1 MFRGRR
7 LLSRCQGSNPMEG
20 HRHREELPPE
30 GSGEP
35 EQGLEQGKGRFVL

>member
-7 LLSRCQGSNPMEG
+7 LLSRRQGSNPVEG
-20 HRHREELPPE
+20 HRHSEELPPE
-30 GSGEP
+30 GSRDP